1 MAKKLDQV
9 TVKRLKSIGVSAKTE
24 EEARE
29 ALLEI
34 MKKSG
39 IDGMESEDL
48 DSLIDIAEAFT
59 DDDAKGGN
67 DDDDDN
73 EEAGEETEE
82 PTEEEEAE
90 ELANEAEEEEETEE
104 EVEEPYEEEEAEEDG
119 DEFDEMDRTQ
129 LKAYIK
135 EKGLDIKVMKKWD
148 DDTLR
153 EAIREAIGAAEEDMG
168 EKEET
173 EEEEEQKPQPK
184 KKAAPVT
191 AKEKKEEKKPA
202 KKEKAATEKKPA
214 KKRGTKLDPKNNE
227 DDRSE
232 FRALQKLFPEKDFE
246 YAWLATAGVTVKHKG
261 ANGNRSIITIENC
274 SKQEDGTVK
283 CNAYLLTFTKQKEL
297 LDEAGVEYEPCWNGA
312 PSIKGITLDEVIE
325 IVSGFMDNILASVK
339 KIDKKLGENRKKME
353 ENLEKKAA
361 KKPVAKKAAPD
372 PEPDEE
378 EEAEE
383 EKPKKKA
390 AAKPAKKAVKK

>member
-29 ALLEI
+29 VLLEI

-59 DDDAKGGN
+59 DDDAKGG
-67 DDDDDN
+67 DDDDN
-73 EEAGEETEE
+73 EGVEETAS
-82 PTEEEEAE
+82 EEEEAE
-90 ELANEAEEEEETEE
+90 ELANEAEEEEEN
-104 EVEEPYEEEEAEEDG
+104 EEEAEEPEEEEEADG

-135 EKGLDIKVMKKWD
+135 EKGLDVKVMKKWD

-153 EAIREAIGAAEEDMG
+153 EAIREAVGAAEEDMD
-168 EKEET
+168 EAEEET

-184 KKAAPVT
+184 KKAAHVT

-202 KKEKAATEKKPA
+202 KKEKAATDKKPS

-227 DDRSE
+227 DDRAE
-232 FRALQKLFPEKDFE
+232 FGALQKLFPEKDFE

-274 SKQEDGTVK
+274 SKQEDGNVK

-372 PEPDEE
+372 PEPEE
-378 EEAEE
+378 EE
-383 EKPKKKA
+383 
-390 AAKPAKKAVKK
+390 V

>member
-1 MAKKLDQV
+1 MVKKLDQV

-39 IDGMESEDL
+39 VDGMESEDL
-48 DSLIDIAEAFT
+48 DSLIDIAEAFV
-59 DDDAKGGN
+59 DDDVRGGD

-73 EEAGEETEE
+73 GAETE
-82 PTEEEEAE
+82 PTEEEEVE
-90 ELANEAEEEEETEE
+90 ELANEVEEEEAETEEPEETEE
-104 EVEEPYEEEEAEEDG
+104 EG
-119 DEFDEMDRTQ
+119 DEFSDMDRAQ

-135 EKGLDIKVMKKWD
+135 ENGLDVKVMKKWD

-153 EAIREAIGAAEEDMG
+153 EAIREAVGAEEDMG
-168 EKEET
+168 ETEEET
-173 EEEEEQKPQPK
+173 EEEEQKPQPK

-191 AKEKKEEKKPA
+191 VKEKKEEKKKTA
-202 KKEKAATEKKPA
+202 DAEKKPA
-214 KKRGTKLDPKNNE
+214 KKRGVKLDPKKNA
-227 DDRSE
+227 DDRKE
-232 FRALQKLFPEKDFE
+232 FGALQKLFPESDFE

-274 SKQEDGTVK
+274 SKQDDGSIK
-283 CNAYLLTFTKQKEL
+283 CNVYLLTFTKQKEL

-353 ENLEKKAA
+353 ENLAKKTTS
-361 KKPVAKKAAPD
+361 KKPVAKKAAD
-372 PEPDEE
+372 YEE
-378 EEAEE
+378 EEVEE
-383 EKPKKKA
+383 T
-390 AAKPAKKAVKK
+390 PAKKTPAKKTPKE